1 MTKHATLALV
11 ALMTL
16 SLSPTAARRTHAA
29 EPPLKTRNVAIVL
42 YEGVE
47 LLDFAGPS
55 EVFAAAAGI
64 AGTDKTPVFRVY
76 TVAKSKA
83 PLLSQ
88 GFVRIL
94 PEFSIDDAPRPD
106 IVLFPGGN
114 SAAFAGDP
122 KAMAWA
128 QRAID
133 GAEVSMSVCTGAFIL
148 LKAGVLDGKTAT
160 TWYGAIDRLRAAAPK
175 TTVQDGRRFVDQGR
189 VLTTAG
195 VSAGIDGALHLVAR
209 LHGRTAADKTARY
222 MEYRWSPEPY
232 LAGSY
237 DVSAK

>member
-1 MTKHATLALV
+1 MIKHATLAVV
-11 ALMTL
+11 ALLTL
-16 SLSPTAARRTHAA
+16 SLSPVTRRHTSAA
-29 EPPLKTRNVAIVL
+29 EPPHKTRNVAIVL

-55 EVFAAAAGI
+55 EVFAAAANI
-64 AGTDKTPVFRVY
+64 AAAGETPAFRVY
-76 TVAKSKA
+76 TVARSKA
-83 PLLSQ
+83 PIVSQ
-88 GFVRIL
+88 GFVRIM
-94 PEFSIDDAPRPD
+94 PEFSVEDAPRPD

-114 SAAFAGDP
+114 SAAFSGDP

-133 GAEVSMSVCTGAFIL
+133 GAEVAMSVCTGAFIL
-148 LKAGVLDGKTAT
+148 VKAGVLDGKTAT
-160 TWYGAIDRLRAAAPK
+160 TWYGAIEKLRAAAPR
-175 TTVQDGRRFVDQGR
+175 TNVQDGRRFVDQGR

-209 LHGRTAADKTARY
+209 LHGRSAADKTARY

-232 LAGSY
+232 LAGGY
-237 DVSAK
+237 DAR